1 MDFDDTAEE
10 AVYRSEVKAWIA
22 VNRPGNLGPDAHAV
36 SALAGHRDW
45 QRRKADAGYACITW
59 PKDWG
64 GRGGAAWQAV
74 IFAQEEAAGDT
85 PFSIG
90 LGRCVPTIMTAG
102 NSDDRIRFG
111 PPAIR
116 GDEIWCQLFSEP
128 SGGSDLA
135 AAQTRATRDGD
146 DWIIRGQ
153 KVWTSGAHY
162 SDFGLL
168 LARTDPD
175 VPKHHGL
182 TMFWVDM
189 RTRGIEVKPIQQM
202 SGVSNFNEVFFDDV
216 RIGDNQR
223 VGEVGDG
230 WRTSLVTLMNERL
243 AVGAGG
249 VGAGHQEVIKLA
261 RGLQGLSGRAL
272 DDGALR
278 DKIADWYVRA
288 EGLKFTRY
296 RTLTAL
302 TRGQTPGPEA
312 SIGKIVWASL
322 LQDIADTAIDL
333 QDQYGIISDPA
344 LAPLAGTFQGAL
356 MRSPGGRIA
365 GGTDEILR
373 NIIAERVLGLP
384 ADIRVD
390 KTVAFKDLPSNR

>member
-1 MDFDDTAEE
+1 M
-10 AVYRSEVKAWIA
+10 
-22 VNRPGNLGPDAHAV
+22 
-36 SALAGHRDW
+36 
-45 QRRKADAGYACITW
+45 
-59 PKDWG
+59 
-64 GRGGAAWQAV
+64 
-74 IFAQEEAAGDT
+74 
-85 PFSIG
+85 
-90 LGRCVPTIMTAG
+90 
-102 NSDDRIRFG
+102 
-111 PPAIR
+111 
-116 GDEIWCQLFSEP
+116 
-128 SGGSDLA
+128 
-135 AAQTRATRDGD
+135 
-146 DWIIRGQ
+146 
-153 KVWTSGAHY
+153 
-162 SDFGLL
+162 
-168 LARTDPD
+168 
-175 VPKHHGL
+175 
-182 TMFWVDM
+182 
-189 RTRGIEVKPIQQM
+189 
-202 SGVSNFNEVFFDDV
+202 
-216 RIGDNQR
+216 
-223 VGEVGDG
+223 GDG